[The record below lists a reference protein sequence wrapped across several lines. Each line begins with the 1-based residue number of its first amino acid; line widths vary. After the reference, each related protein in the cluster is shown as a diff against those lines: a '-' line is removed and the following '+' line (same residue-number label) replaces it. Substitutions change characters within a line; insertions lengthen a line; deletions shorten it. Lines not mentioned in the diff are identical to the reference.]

1 MIELTNI
8 VYHIKMKKYSKEET
22 LKTSL
27 AQQFKGCVKDYNII
41 FKGNDNNL
49 NVTPN
54 YFTDVEVI
62 DFDCIEEKLSDLQDR
77 KQVKS
82 VDSIFVISDNS
93 LNREIVLVELR
104 LNYINMA
111 NLKREELEEKVNETI
126 KTLGKFE
133 KISIHGEYFFVFQPN
148 RTEEARN
155 RLSRMNPKI
164 PATYISI
171 DIDNLKQRFFNNH

>member
-41 FKGNDNNL
+41 FKDNDDNL
-49 NVTPN
+49 GTIPN

-62 DFDCIEEKLSDLQDR
+62 DFDCIEKKLSDLQYR
-77 KQVKS
+77 KPVKS
-82 VDSIFVISDNS
+82 VDSIFVISDDS

-104 LNYINMA
+104 LNYTNMA
-111 NLKREELEEKVNETI
+111 HLKREELEEKVKETI
-126 KTLGKFE
+126 KTLKSFE
-133 KISIHGEYFFVFQPN
+133 NINIHSEYFFVFQPN

-155 RLSRMNPKI
+155 RLSRMNPRI

-171 DIDNLKQRFFNNH
+171 DINSLKQRFFD

>member
-1 MIELTNI
+1 
-8 VYHIKMKKYSKEET
+8 MKKYSKEET

-41 FKGNDNNL
+41 FRDNDNNL
-49 NVTPN
+49 NTTPN

-62 DFDCIEEKLSDLQDR
+62 DFDCIEKKLSDLQYR
-77 KQVKS
+77 KPVKS
-82 VDSIFVISDNS
+82 VDSIFVISDDS

-104 LNYINMA
+104 LNYTNMA
-111 NLKREELEEKVNETI
+111 NLERKELEEKVKETI
-126 KTLGKFE
+126 KTLKSFE
-133 KISIHGEYFFVFQPN
+133 NINIHSEYFFVFQPN

-164 PATYISI
+164 PTTYISI
-171 DIDNLKQRFFNNH
+171 DINSLKQRFFD